1 MAKKVEEVKEEI
13 EDKKVEEV
21 KEETYIVTKKFK
33 DEKWYHNIGD
43 ILDYKVSEKGFVE
56 EVV

>member
-1 MAKKVEEVKEEI
+1 MA
-13 EDKKVEEV
+13 KKVEEV

-33 DEKWYHNIGD
+33 DEKGYHNIGD